1 MGALVLVRR
10 CLARPYRAAFVGG
23 GFLPR
28 ALPWA
33 GLARTVGAQNNLRPL
48 RSVADASSVRVP
60 QRKMHRP
67 RPLPSLPSNSCPLRA
82 CLDGTGPPHYVR
94 ASRDPYVVRRPKSTE
109 ASSVGAQK
117 SPRPLCDLRVLLFK
131 MYGNVLRSVRLTNN
145 HPPHTGRFFAPFESS
160 ARLDSL
166 LSPINSLAAR
176 RPLQLLLHPF

>member
-48 RSVADASSVRVP
+48 RSVADAASVRVP

-82 CLDGTGPPHYVR
+82 CLDGTGPPHYVP
-94 ASRDPYVVRRPKSTE
+94 ASRDPYVVQRPKSTE

-117 SPRPLCDLRVLLFK
+117 SSRPLL
-131 MYGNVLRSVRLTNN
+131 N
-145 HPPHTGRFFAPFESS
+145 SS
-160 ARLDSL
+160 FPSLPSIYSL
-166 LSPINSLAAR
+166 LSPLNSLAVTRTPKSRNSFCFCLNHSEGSLISAGIA
-176 RPLQLLLHPF
+176 PNTCVGPTTGPV